1 MTKDNNNDKNK
12 MTEEELEILA
22 EKIAMKVASKLIDL
36 TDISDYFRGTTYTF
50 KPFMEPYKPKEHEDP
65 EIDQEEELI
74 GELSRL
80 MTLMNLYEDKEE
92 YEKCA
97 KIKKKIDAIN
107 RKLKNL

>member
-1 MTKDNNNDKNK
+1 MKKDNNKNNK
-12 MTEEELEILA
+12 MTEEELEMLA
-22 EKIAMKVASKLIDL
+22 EKIAMKVAAKLVDL
-36 TDISDYFRGTTYTF
+36 TDISNYFKSSYTF

-65 EIDQEEELI
+65 EIDHEEELI
-74 GELSRL
+74 GELSKL
-80 MTLMNLYEDKEE
+80 MTMMNLYESKEE

>member
-1 MTKDNNNDKNK
+1 MKKDNNKNNK
-12 MTEEELEILA
+12 MSEEELDELA
-22 EKIAMKVASKLIDL
+22 EKIAMKVTTKLIDL
-36 TDISDYFRGTTYTF
+36 NDISDYFRGTTYTF
-50 KPFMEPYKPKEHEDP
+50 KPFMEPYKPKKYEDP
-65 EIDQEEELI
+65 EIGQEEELI

-80 MTLMNLYEDKEE
+80 MTLLNLYEDKEE

>member
-22 EKIAMKVASKLIDL
+22 DKIATKVITRLVDL
-36 TDISDYFRGTTYTF
+36 NDISDYFRTSYTF
-50 KPFMEPYKPKEHEDP
+50 KPFMEFYKPQKYKAP
-65 EIDQEEELI
+65 EPDDEEELV
-74 GELSRL
+74 GELAKL
-80 MTLMNLYEDKEE
+80 MTLMNLYEEKEE

>member
-1 MTKDNNNDKNK
+1 MKKDNNKNNK

-36 TDISDYFRGTTYTF
+36 TDISNYFKTSYTF
-50 KPFMEPYKPKEHEDP
+50 KPFMEPYKPKKYEEP
-65 EIDQEEELI
+65 EIGQEEELI

-80 MTLMNLYEDKEE
+80 MTLMNLYEEKEE

-97 KIKKKIDAIN
+97 KIKKKIDTIN

>member
-1 MTKDNNNDKNK
+1 MKKDNNKNNK
-12 MTEEELEILA
+12 MSEEELEILA
-22 EKIAMKVASKLIDL
+22 EKIAMKVAAKLKDL
-36 TDISDYFRGTTYTF
+36 TDISNYFKSSYTF
-50 KPFMEPYKPKEHEDP
+50 KPFMEPYKPKKYEEP
-65 EIDQEEELI
+65 EIGQEEELI

>member
-22 EKIAMKVASKLIDL
+22 DKIATKVAKKLADL
-36 TDISDYFRGTTYTF
+36 NDISEYFKTSYTL
-50 KPFMEPYKPKEHEDP
+50 KPFTEFYKPKKYKEPELDEED
-65 EIDQEEELI
+65 ELV
-74 GELSRL
+74 GELAKL
-80 MTLMNLYEDKEE
+80 MTMMNLYEQKEE

-97 KIKKKIDAIN
+97 VIKKKIDEIN

>member
-22 EKIAMKVASKLIDL
+22 EKIAMKVAAKLVDL
-36 TDISDYFRGTTYTF
+36 TDISNYFKSSYTF
-50 KPFMEPYKPKEHEDP
+50 KPFMEPYKPKEYEDP

-80 MTLMNLYEDKEE
+80 MTMMNLYEAKEE

>member
-22 EKIAMKVASKLIDL
+22 EKIAMKVAKKLADL
-36 TDISDYFRGTTYTF
+36 NDISDYFKTSYTF
-50 KPFMEPYKPKEHEDP
+50 KPFMEFYKPKKYKEPEQED
-65 EIDQEEELI
+65 ELV
-74 GELSRL
+74 GELAKL
-80 MTLMNLYEDKEE
+80 MTMMNLYEQKEE

-97 KIKKKIDAIN
+97 VIKKKIDEIN